1 MEAMF
6 DDLINLL
13 QSAKAHYNCNNHKQA
28 LDIYAQ
34 IIDTYLSKH
43 NKSIIILFD
52 QIIAELLS
60 QLDISLVEAS
70 SLMISK
76 PSQPSDPASIS
87 DPSQPSDPASISD
100 PSQPSDPASIS
111 DPSTANVSQRP
122 LSPLLSPEVRCS
134 WIKRLFSLWL
144 KYRDRHQVSE
154 QLQEMLFEVAWRED
168 IPFLRTLIE
177 SELHTPSS
185 NSQVHVA
192 DCAKESHT
200 SALEKFLKHL
210 PQ

>member
-13 QSAKAHYNCNNHKQA
+13 QSAKAHYNCNSHKQA

-76 PSQPSDPASIS
+76 
-87 DPSQPSDPASISD
+87 

>member
-13 QSAKAHYNCNNHKQA
+13 QSAKAHYNCNSHKQA

-76 PSQPSDPASIS
+76 
-87 DPSQPSDPASISD
+87 PSQPSDPASISD